1 MELEGDAAS
10 RLLGMQSGSS
20 PCAALKLSA
29 VPCAAVPEPQWA
41 LSGCE
46 YIFEL
51 TIFTT
56 NCILCNSYAI
66 KLSLRG

>member
-46 YIFEL
+46 YIFETYDIYYKL
-51 TIFTT
+51 YFMQF
-56 NCILCNSYAI
+56 LCY
-66 KLSLRG
+66 